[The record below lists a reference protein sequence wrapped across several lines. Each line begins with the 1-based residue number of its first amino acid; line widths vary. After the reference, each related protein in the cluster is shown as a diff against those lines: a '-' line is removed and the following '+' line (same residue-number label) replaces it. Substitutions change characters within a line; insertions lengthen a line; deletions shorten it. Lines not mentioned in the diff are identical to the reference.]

1 MACQIF
7 RSYLRCLKAL
17 TIVDL
22 GLLDHRLDGCVDVVD
37 FLFDDGGGN
46 GDNVTS
52 HRLGGK
58 AYSSWS
64 DILIISIN

>member
-1 MACQIF
+1 MACQIL
-7 RSYLRCLKAL
+7 RSYLRFLKAL

-37 FLFDDGGGN
+37 FLFNDWGGN

-52 HRLGGK
+52 HRLERL